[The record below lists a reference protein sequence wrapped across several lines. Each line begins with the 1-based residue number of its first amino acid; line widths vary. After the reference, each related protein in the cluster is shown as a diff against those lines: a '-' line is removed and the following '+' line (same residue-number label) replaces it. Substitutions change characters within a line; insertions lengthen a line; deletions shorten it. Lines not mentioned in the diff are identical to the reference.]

1 MKTPGEE
8 LYNYLCSRWGGAKK
22 DKRKFVEALR
32 EYLLQEAE
40 VSLEEL
46 TAFFEKYYEIDDP
59 VVKMEVEVE
68 LLP

>member
-22 DKRKFVEALR
+22 DKSKFVEALR

-46 TAFFEKYYEIDDP
+46 TAFFENIMRLTIP
-59 VVKMEVEVE
+59 S
-68 LLP
+68 